1 MAISFSLHMKATMM
15 KVSDPII
22 FGAAVEVFFD
32 EVLSAHADILTRI
45 EVDFR
50 NGLGDLYDKLS
61 LLDDAERSAILATI
75 EKVYSN
81 RPDLAMVDSDR
92 GITNLHVPSDVI
104 IDASMPA
111 MIREGGKMWNK
122 EGKTQNTTAVI
133 PDRSYSGVYQAT
145 IDFCREHGAFD
156 PSTMGSVSNV
166 GLMAQKAEEYGS
178 HDKTFQMEGEGCVQV
193 VVDGHVVMEQ
203 NVASGDIFRM
213 CQVKDAPI
221 QKLGKTWR

>member
-1 MAISFSLHMKATMM
+1 MM

-22 FGAAVEVFFD
+22 FGAAVEAFFD

-92 GITNLHVPSDVI
+92 NITNLHVPSTLL
-104 IDASMPA
+104 SMPL
-111 MIREGGKMWNK
+111 
-122 EGKTQNTTAVI
+122 
-133 PDRSYSGVYQAT
+133 
-145 IDFCREHGAFD
+145 CR
-156 PSTMGSVSNV
+156 
-166 GLMAQKAEEYGS
+166 Q
-178 HDKTFQMEGEGCVQV
+178 
-193 VVDGHVVMEQ
+193 
-203 NVASGDIFRM
+203 
-213 CQVKDAPI
+213 
-221 QKLGKTWR
+221 